1 MAAAMHAGLDEVL
14 DFWFPPAPGPC
25 AARAEWFRKDPDFDS
40 RILLRFGALVGQALA
55 GGLRDWD
62 GAGPHG
68 SLARILLL
76 DQFTRNAYRDT
87 PAAFGGD
94 AQALAAALALVDGG
108 ADLALP
114 PWRRAFVYLPFEHAE
129 DAAMQARAVALFSR
143 LAEAEPGFDGML
155 DFARRHRDV
164 IARFGRFP
172 HRNRILG
179 RASTAPELAFLGQPG
194 SGF

>member
-1 MAAAMHAGLDEVL
+1 MAAAMDADPDAVL
-14 DFWFPPAPGPC
+14 DFWFAPAPYS
-25 AARAEWFRKDPDFDS
+25 ARAEWFRKDPGFD
-40 RILLRFGALVGQALA
+40 RQILVRFGALVGQALA

-62 GAGPHG
+62 GAGPRG

-76 DQFTRNAYRDT
+76 DQFTRNVHRDT

-94 AQALAAALALVDGG
+94 VQALAAARALVDSG

-114 PWRRAFVYLPFEHAE
+114 PWQRAFVYMPFEHAE
-129 DAAMQARAVALFSR
+129 DAAMQERAMALFSR
-143 LAEAEPGFDGML
+143 LAEADPAFDGLL

-179 RASTAPELAFLGQPG
+179 RESTAQELAFLGQPG